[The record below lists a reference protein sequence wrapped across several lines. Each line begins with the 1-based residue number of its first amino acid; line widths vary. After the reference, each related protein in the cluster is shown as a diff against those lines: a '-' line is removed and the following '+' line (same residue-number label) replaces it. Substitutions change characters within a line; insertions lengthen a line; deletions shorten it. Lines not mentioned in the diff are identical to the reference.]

1 MNAVPPNASAALP
14 AGIPADPFQPLTPA
28 ERQNAVSAGGKDE
41 VWEPQSPAPCEP
53 ELPRGASAMWVYRD
67 AEGRPLCARFRKD
80 LKDGKKDIRP
90 LTYGRRVWIDE
101 EGRHQNI
108 TGWHWK
114 QAAKPLPLYGLDRLA
129 ARPDAPVLL
138 VEGEKTAD
146 AAQRLFPDY
155 VAMTSQGGGK
165 AVGNNDWSPLG
176 SRTVTIWPDN
186 DEPGMAYADAAI
198 TAMRE
203 AGALIVRQV
212 ALPAGLPHGWDV
224 ADDVPPELIGG
235 EIAGVEFLRPYLDQA
250 PLAEANVKM
259 PPGYAMTG
267 KGLQFLPEQTGD
279 VPVFPVWIS
288 APFDVVAETND
299 GDGFGWGLLI
309 RWLDRDRREHQWAI
323 PKRMVH
329 GEGKDIAGE
338 LEDAGLNC
346 SISATRYLRQFIASV
361 HTKTRLR
368 CVDRAGWHR
377 TDDGHA
383 FILPGGFT
391 IGGGRRSVVFQS
403 SRATVGREFTPGGT
417 LADWQKQVA
426 AYAVG
431 NSRLALF
438 VSAAFAG
445 PLLDIMGEQSG
456 GIHLVGKSQSG
467 KSTSAFIAGSVWGKG
482 DRDGQI
488 RAWRGT
494 ANGLEG
500 IASETSDTVLIL
512 DEMGQA
518 EPREVGEIAY
528 MLANNTGKQRAGRN
542 GDARARKTW
551 RVLFLSTGEVTLAA
565 KMGEAGKRAMAG
577 QEVRLVNIPADAGAG
592 MGAFEQLHGM
602 RSAGALADHLR
613 VASRTFY
620 GEASRHFLD
629 ALVRDRAAD
638 PKALEAVIRAIRS
651 RFEESYVPAGNVD
664 GQVRSVAARFAL
676 IAAAGEL
683 ATDYGVLP
691 WERGEALKAA
701 GACFQ
706 AWLGERGSVGA
717 SEDVKAVEQV
727 RAFIEQHGESRFT
740 NLERLASLAAD
751 LGAIADSKTINRA
764 GFKRKVETPDGDRWE
779 YLILPVMW
787 KTEICKGLD
796 AANVAKVVRDAGYL
810 VPGNDGKSAQSIRIP
825 GEGRLRLYV
834 VTSKIMGGTDA

>member
-1 MNAVPPNASAALP
+1 MNAVLPNAAAAPP

-28 ERQNAVSAGGKDE
+28 ERQNAASAGGKDE
-41 VWEPQSPAPCEP
+41 VWEPLSPAPSEP
-53 ELPRGASAMWVYRD
+53 ELPRGASAVWVYRD
-67 AEGRPLCARFRKD
+67 EEGRPLCARFRIERE
-80 LKDGKKDIRP
+80 DGGKDILP
-90 LTYGRRVWIDE
+90 LTYGRRVWIDRA
-101 EGRHQNI
+101 GQPRDI

-129 ARPDAPVLL
+129 AQPDAPVLL

-155 VAMTSQGGGK
+155 VVMTSQGGGK
-165 AVGNNDWSPLG
+165 AVGNNDWAPLAG
-176 SRTVTIWPDN
+176 RAATIWPDN

-203 AGALIVRQV
+203 AHAGVIRQV
-212 ALPAGLPHGWDV
+212 KLPAGLPDAWDL
-224 ADDVPPELIGG
+224 ADALPDG
-235 EIAGVEFLRPYLDQA
+235 IAEWSEDPDPLRTALERA
-250 PLAEANVKM
+250 PLAAPNVEM
-259 PPGYAMTG
+259 PSGYLMKPG
-267 KGLQFLPEQTGD
+267 GLFFRPEQTGED
-279 VPVFPVWIS
+279 IKPDIWIA

-323 PKRMVH
+323 PKRLVH
-329 GEGKDIAGE
+329 SEGKEIAGE
-338 LEDAGLNC
+338 LECAGLNC
-346 SISATRYLRQFIASV
+346 NIPATRHLRQFIASV
-361 HTKTRLR
+361 RTKTRLR
-368 CVDRAGWHR
+368 CVDRAGWHQ
-377 TDDGHA
+377 TNDGHA

-403 SRATVGREFTPGGT
+403 SRATVGREFAPGGT
-417 LADWQKQVA
+417 LEDWKKQVA

-438 VSAAFAG
+438 LSAAFAG

-467 KSTSAFIAGSVWGKG
+467 KSTAAFVAGSVWGKG

-592 MGAFEQLHGM
+592 MGAFEQLHDM

-620 GEASRHFLD
+620 GVASRCFLD

-638 PKALEAVIRAIRS
+638 PKALEAVIRAIRA
-651 RFEESYVPAGNVD
+651 RFEESFVPAGNVD

-691 WERGEALKAA
+691 WARGEALKAA
-701 GACFQ
+701 GVCFQ
-706 AWLGERGSVGA
+706 AWLAERGSTGA
-717 SEDVKAVEQV
+717 GEDVKAIEQV

-751 LGAIADSKTINRA
+751 LGAIPDSKTINRA
-764 GFKRKVETPDGDRWE
+764 GFKRKVGTPDGDQWE
-779 YLILPVMW
+779 YLILPEMW
-787 KTEICKGLD
+787 KAEVCKGLD
-796 AANVAKVVRDAGYL
+796 GNRAAKVLRDTGYL
-810 VPGNDGKSAQSIRIP
+810 VPGDGKNTASKVRIP
-825 GEGRLRLYV
+825 GEGRLRVYV
-834 VTSKIMGGTDA
+834 VKGNILGGEHE

>member
-1 MNAVPPNASAALP
+1 MNAVPPNAPVTLP
-14 AGIPADPFQPLTPA
+14 AGIPADPFQPLTPT
-28 ERQNAVSAGGKDE
+28 ERRNAASAGGKDE
-41 VWEPQSPAPCEP
+41 VWEPISPAPSEP
-53 ELPRGASAMWVYRD
+53 ELPRGASAIWVYRD
-67 AEGRPLCARFRKD
+67 EEGRPLCARFRVD
-80 LKDGKKDIRP
+80 REDGGKDILP
-90 LTYGRRVWIDE
+90 LTYGRRVWIDRT
-101 EGRHQNI
+101 GQRRDI

-129 ARPDAPVLL
+129 AQPDASVLL

-155 VAMTSQGGGK
+155 VVMTSQGGGK
-165 AVGNNDWSPLG
+165 AVGNNDWAPLAG
-176 SRTVTIWPDN
+176 REVTIWPDN
-186 DEPGMAYADAAI
+186 DKPGLAYADSVVAAL
-198 TAMRE
+198 RE
-203 AGALIVRQV
+203 VGARVIKQV
-212 ALPAGLPHGWDV
+212 QLPPGLPDGWDV
-224 ADDVPPELIGG
+224 ADDVPEGIASWSEDPEPLLTALNRAQVAAPNVTMPKG
-235 EIAGVEFLRPYLDQA
+235 YLMKS
-250 PLAEANVKM
+250 N
-259 PPGYAMTG
+259 
-267 KGLQFLPEQTGD
+267 GLYYRPEQTGED
-279 VPVFPVWIS
+279 IKPDIWIS
-288 APFDVVAETND
+288 EYFEIIAETND

-309 RWLDRDRREHQWAI
+309 RWWDRDGRMHEWSI

-329 GEGKDIAGE
+329 GEGKDIAGD

-346 SISATRYLRQFIASV
+346 SIAATRLLRQLIASV
-361 HTKTRLR
+361 RTIIRLR

-438 VSAAFAG
+438 LSAAFAG

-467 KSTSAFIAGSVWGKG
+467 KSTAAFVAGSVWGKG

-577 QEVRLVNIPADAGAG
+577 QEVRLVNVPADAGAG

-620 GEASRHFLD
+620 GVASRHFLD

-651 RFEESYVPAGNVD
+651 RFEEAYVPAGNVD

-676 IAAAGEL
+676 IAAAGEI
-683 ATDYGVLP
+683 ATDYRVLP
-691 WERGEALKAA
+691 WARGEAMKAA
-701 GACFQ
+701 GVCFQ
-706 AWLGERGSVGA
+706 AWLSERGSVGA
-717 SEDVKAVEQV
+717 SEDVKAIEQV

-740 NLERLASLAAD
+740 NLTPDPTTGDDRTD
-751 LGAIADSKTINRA
+751 DRVRTINRA
-764 GFKRKVETPDGDRWE
+764 GFKRRVTTQDGGRWE

-787 KTEICKGLD
+787 KTEVCKGLD
-796 AANVAKVVRDAGYL
+796 AANVAKVLRDAGYL
-810 VPGNDGKSAQSIRIP
+810 TPGSDGKGARVVKIP
-825 GEGRLRLYV
+825 GEGPSRAYV
-834 VTSKIMGGTDA
+834 VSGSIMGGDDA

>member
-1 MNAVPPNASAALP
+1 MNAVPPNAPATLP
-14 AGIPADPFQPLTPA
+14 AGIPADPFQPLTPTELRDA
-28 ERQNAVSAGGKDE
+28 ASAGSKDE
-41 VWEPQSPAPCEP
+41 VWEPLSPAPSEP
-53 ELPRGASAMWVYRD
+53 ELPRGASAIWVYRD
-67 AEGRPLCARFRKD
+67 EEGRPLCARFRMERE
-80 LKDGKKDIRP
+80 DGGKDILP
-90 LTYGRRVWIDE
+90 LTYGRRLWTDRA
-101 EGRHQNI
+101 GQRRDI

-129 ARPDAPVLL
+129 AQPDASVLL

-146 AAQRLFPDY
+146 AAQSLFPDY
-155 VAMTSQGGGK
+155 VVMTSQGGGK
-165 AVGNNDWSPLG
+165 AVGNNDWAPLAG
-176 SRTVTIWPDN
+176 RAVTIWPDN
-186 DEPGMAYADAAI
+186 DQPGLAYADAAI

-203 AGALIVRQV
+203 AHASVIRQV
-212 ALPAGLPHGWDV
+212 KLPAGLPDAWDL
-224 ADDVPPELIGG
+224 ADALPDG
-235 EIAGVEFLRPYLDQA
+235 IAEWSEDPNPLRTALERA
-250 PLAEANVKM
+250 PLAAPNVELPSGYLMK
-259 PPGYAMTG
+259 PG
-267 KGLQFLPEQTGD
+267 GLFFRPEQTGED
-279 VPVFPVWIS
+279 VKPDIWIA

-346 SISATRYLRQFIASV
+346 SIPATRHLRQFIASV
-361 HTKTRLR
+361 RTKTRLR

-438 VSAAFAG
+438 LSAAFAG

-592 MGAFEQLHGM
+592 MGAFERLHGM

-620 GEASRHFLD
+620 GVASRHFLD

-651 RFEESYVPAGNVD
+651 RFEESFVPAGNVD

-740 NLERLASLAAD
+740 NLTPDPTTGDERTD
-751 LGAIADSKTINRA
+751 DRVRTINRA
-764 GFKRKVETPDGDRWE
+764 GFKRRVATQDGGRWE
-779 YLILPVMW
+779 YLVLPVMW
-787 KTEICKGLD
+787 KTEVCKGLD

-810 VPGNDGKSAQSIRIP
+810 VPGEGKNMAARVRLP
-825 GEGRLRLYV
+825 NEGLARVYII
-834 VTSKIMGGTDA
+834 KGDIMGGGNE